1 MLAYNYEVMKNRK
14 FERKRPSRDGRNG
27 QDSSRKICPE
37 RLAAQSPPITLRLDY
52 FSKEFRFL
60 LVIKAFESCECRAW
74 EVSR

>member
-1 MLAYNYEVMKNRK
+1 MKNRK
-14 FERKRPSRDGRNG
+14 FERKCSSRDERNG

-60 LVIKAFESCECRAW
+60 LGYKGF
-74 EVSR
+74 